1 MGIMEPDGNYIVHA
15 HNIYLQAAYDH
26 GIYVGRCVYSAGC
39 GYIDPGGILF
49 AQAQGRQGMCGSAH
63 GASDTF
69 CRGGADRVDLPSL
82 LSGACCLLL
91 VLSPLLVDGRRAV

>member
-26 GIYVGRCVYSAGC
+26 GIYVGVVFILLGVGTLIQAAFYLHRHREDRVCAAL
-39 GYIDPGGILF
+39 PMALLILF
-49 AQAQGRQGMCGSAH
+49 AVAGLTEWIFHPC
-63 GASDTF
+63 
-69 CRGGADRVDLPSL
+69 CPV
-82 LSGACCLLL
+82 ACCLLL